1 MLIRVRHS
9 NIAIEAGREMIKKLL
24 AVIAVIAA
32 LSFTLRDISY
42 AQEKK
47 TAWGKVKSFWQKIF
61 EYPANVTNE
70 AAGVVTEAIT
80 GTAKIVTKEVKT
92 VGQVTSGSL
101 EKTGDLVTEPLAGTV
116 ETAGKVVEDTVAIPV
131 KAAREEPK

>member
-1 MLIRVRHS
+1 MPTGVRHS
-9 NIAIEAGREMIKKLL
+9 NITIEAGSEMIKKLL
-24 AVIAVIAA
+24 AVIAVIAVLSFA
-32 LSFTLRDISY
+32 LSDISY

-47 TAWGKVKSFWQKIF
+47 TVWGKVKSFWQKIF

-70 AAGVVTEAIT
+70 AAGVVTEAII
-80 GTAKIVTKEVKT
+80 GTTNVVTKEVKT